1 MCIGCPAERL
11 GKAMKE
17 IHTWR
22 LDREPSD
29 GAVVLRNFYTGYHFS
44 RRMKTLY
51 PVCLFLVAA
60 APFCCCESPPPT
72 GGMNSGMRNTLEK
85 RVLLSEGLSGDVRE
99 GVERAASYLKKAG
112 TSVNVFNL
120 GRMEYTIPACYVI
133 APSEASSSRARFDG
147 VKCGLLLPPTD
158 KKQRTHTVS
167 QKPIDFMN
175 LIRYINNS
183 SGRSAKNGAGLTD
196 SEGKKERH
204 DNGCCGRN
212 GRRPCA

>member
-29 GAVVLRNFYTGYHFS
+29 GAVALRNFYTGYHFS

-72 GGMNSGMRNTLEK
+72 GGMISGMRNTLEK
-85 RVLLSEGLSGDVRE
+85 KSTFIRRAFRGCKRRSGTCRFLFKESRHKRERVQSGPYGIHD
-99 GVERAASYLKKAG
+99 S
-112 TSVNVFNL
+112 
-120 GRMEYTIPACYVI
+120 
-133 APSEASSSRARFDG
+133 
-147 VKCGLLLPPTD
+147 GLLCY
-158 KKQRTHTVS
+158 R
-167 QKPIDFMN
+167 F
-175 LIRYINNS
+175 IRDQFQP
-183 SGRSAKNGAGLTD
+183 GTF
-196 SEGKKERH
+196 
-204 DNGCCGRN
+204 
-212 GRRPCA
+212 